1 MKKAFL
7 SVVSASTLF
16 FALNA
21 KAATLRDA
29 EDMAPPYSLQK
40 SLERSESLFKENNFR
55 DALVFYYEAL
65 NMSASPSVK
74 AKLHFRIG
82 ECLESLE
89 RYDFA
94 SYHFKLAVVSN
105 KLPELLQS
113 RAIMKLE
120 SLPDLAQ
127 KVEAERLY
135 NRALTLYKQRNLRA
149 CISDYLE
156 SIRLMPTLM
165 ERNDSG
171 LVEDGIKYLTL
182 LSESRDKEP
191 DRLLKLASLLELR
204 GDIEKA
210 RDTLQQIV
218 IIYPDSDEAH
228 QAEEKLNSFEN
239 TNTTYLEPVRP
250 EDAVAQ
256 VMVEELLYEDNFE
269 FIGSSAT
276 SRNLGDYSFAFKAYN
291 ERAEIPNNR
300 FEIFVISLGSGS
312 EQKEYVYTSSEGIQ
326 DKNIIYET
334 DKVLYTLTFKTVEQ
348 TVGYIQ
354 DLYGDGRQS
363 VNLFSK
369 ININLKVEGKA
380 N

>member
-1 MKKAFL
+1 MKKTLL
-7 SVVSASTLF
+7 SVVAVYMLCF
-16 FALNA
+16 QPEGN
-21 KAATLRDA
+21 AATLRDV
-29 EDMAPPYSLQK
+29 EDMAPPYTLQK
-40 SLERSESLFKENNFR
+40 SLERSEALFKDNNFK

-65 NMSASPSVK
+65 SIATSPVVK

-82 ECLESLE
+82 ECLESLD

-135 NRALTLYKQRNLRA
+135 NRALSLYKQRNIRA
-149 CISDYLE
+149 CIGDYLE

-171 LVEDGIKYLTL
+171 LVEDGIRYLTL
-182 LSESRDKEP
+182 LSESRDREP
-191 DRLLKLASLLELR
+191 DRLLKLASLLELH
-204 GDIEKA
+204 GDVDKA
-210 RDTLQQIV
+210 KETLQQII

-228 QAEEKLNSFEN
+228 QAEEKLAAFES
-239 TNTTYLEPVRP
+239 TNTMYLEPAKP
-250 EDAVAQ
+250 EDAVSQ
-256 VMVEELLYEDNFE
+256 IMVEESVYEDNFE
-269 FIGSSAT
+269 FTGAGAT
-276 SRNLGDYSFAFKAYN
+276 SRNLGDYAFSFKAYN

-300 FEIFVISLGSGS
+300 FEVFVVTLGTGS

-326 DKNIIYET
+326 DKSIFYET
-334 DKVLYTLTFKTVEQ
+334 DKMLYTVSFRTVDQ
-348 TVGYIQ
+348 AVGYIQ

-363 VNLFSK
+363 VNLFAKVSV
-369 ININLKVEGKA
+369 NLKIERKA